1 MVVGG
6 GDCYA
11 EGINLR
17 EEPHFL
23 TTVAV
28 LSPPLG
34 RPLAMSASTSNAT
47 NPSTASSDAESI
59 PEDLDVFVKELMDNM
74 VRH

>member
-1 MVVGG
+1 MVVDGG
-6 GDCYA
+6 ETLSGNENSA
-11 EGINLR
+11 LI
-17 EEPHFL
+17 FL
-23 TTVAV
+23 ATVARP
-28 LSPPLG
+28 SSSAS
-34 RPLAMSASTSNAT
+34 PLAMSASTSNAT

>member
-1 MVVGG
+1 MRRAMSGNENS
-6 GDCYA
+6 A
-11 EGINLR
+11 LI
-17 EEPHFL
+17 FL
-23 TTVAV
+23 ATVARP
-28 LSPPLG
+28 SSSA
-34 RPLAMSASTSNAT
+34 RSPLAMSASTSNAT